1 MIQLKLGVVWFVLLT
16 RHPACLVCHQ
26 VALGVCASRPRRDAR
41 TCTYGIPA
49 RMAAA
54 AAIANPETTSIA

>member
-41 TCTYGIPA
+41 TLVLNRHGDQDGTGRY
-49 RMAAA
+49 
-54 AAIANPETTSIA
+54 